1 MWILQF
7 VLFSLLF
14 VLLFTGTG
22 LMVVTLF
29 KAIRSGDVKRLREDV
44 RNG

>member
-7 VLFSLLF
+7 LLVSLLF

-29 KAIRSGDVKRLREDV
+29 KAIRGSEVKRLWEDV